1 LALVVWRPLNQSL
14 AVRLLERADAP
25 SEEVLVDTLE
35 QARDPAAVL
44 QRMWDTEKIPH
55 RQYVLN
61 YLSRKLSNADL
72 VRTMEPLILSATH
85 DPNVDARQTAMAILR
100 QLKHPALRSL
110 SLQQM
115 ADVDPAIRIAGL
127 QSLRNIAVSNDVGTV
142 YRFLSDPEPRVVVAA
157 AQVLRQVT
165 GQDFGLTG
173 SLALPQFTCVG
184 TNPPAPPNEEA
195 IRAGVQLW
203 ESWWAT
209 NQRNY
214 PPPTPSPAAPI
225 DIKALAVPDIALRDL
240 EGKMVRLSQFQGRAV
255 LLLFWSPGAPASLND
270 APALNGLQKEGVAV
284 IGICSPTAPDCCSG
298 EGHGEGDSSAHNH
311 DHDGQKAEQAGTPEL
326 RGLARKAVESGKA
339 SFPVLIDENGD
350 IRSRFCADD
359 LPTYVILDRDGK
371 LRRRFAGFR
380 QGTVLAQ
387 MLKEL

>member
-1 LALVVWRPLNQSL
+1 
-14 AVRLLERADAP
+14 
-25 SEEVLVDTLE
+25 
-35 QARDPAAVL
+35 
-44 QRMWDTEKIPH
+44 
-55 RQYVLN
+55 
-61 YLSRKLSNADL
+61 
-72 VRTMEPLILSATH
+72 
-85 DPNVDARQTAMAILR
+85 
-100 QLKHPALRSL
+100 
-110 SLQQM
+110 
-115 ADVDPAIRIAGL
+115 
-127 QSLRNIAVSNDVGTV
+127 
-142 YRFLSDPEPRVVVAA
+142 
-157 AQVLRQVT
+157 
-165 GQDFGLTG
+165 
-173 SLALPQFTCVG
+173 
-184 TNPPAPPNEEA
+184 
-195 IRAGVQLW
+195 
-203 ESWWAT
+203 
-209 NQRNY
+209 
-214 PPPTPSPAAPI
+214 
-225 DIKALAVPDIALRDL
+225 
-240 EGKMVRLSQFQGRAV
+240 MVRLSQFQGRAV